1 MMGGW
6 VAFEPVLALIELSA
20 ALGYTTGHGR
30 AMRDFS
36 FRPFCPCDGHQ
47 AGLLYLAA
55 GCGYTTRFGRRPQLQ
70 GQILDHGGWE
80 IIAVTGKSGFQ
91 YEGLQEQGKSELPP
105 RRFARQEGLL
115 LRR

>member
-1 MMGGW
+1 
-6 VAFEPVLALIELSA
+6 
-20 ALGYTTGHGR
+20 
-30 AMRDFS
+30 MRDFS
-36 FRPFCPCDGHQ
+36 FRPFCPCEGHQ

-80 IIAVTGKSGFQ
+80 IIAVTGKPGFQ

-105 RRFARQEGLL
+105 RRFACQEGLL